1 MIEFHADDYG
11 MFPAAARRIIHCINE
26 GSLNGI
32 SLMPNGLYL
41 DDCMRLLKEE
51 CTKEV
56 RLAIHF
62 NIMTERPV
70 GDPADIPDLTD
81 DNGCFNMTYGKL
93 IKANY
98 IPWIRGKYKKQ
109 IKHELGLQLDRCMP
123 YFSRQGSIR
132 IDSHRHFHMV
142 PFVFDAIAELIEER
156 GLEVSYIRIIHEQPK
171 FYRGIAKFEF
181 FKPVNVIKVM
191 LLNAFSASD
200 RRRHKELCERVQADF
215 ASILF
220 SGHMTY
226 RNARLILKNIENR
239 PSAFRENIELMFH
252 PGAVLEEED
261 LERIKDAEDRAY
273 MSDGLRDKEA
283 EALIRS
289 ALI

>member
-11 MFPAAARRIIHCINE
+11 MFPAAARRIIRCINE
-26 GSLNGI
+26 GRLNGI

-41 DDCMRLLKEE
+41 DDCMKLLEQE

-81 DNGCFNMTYGKL
+81 ENGCFNVTYGKL
-93 IKANY
+93 IKAELT
-98 IPWIRGKYKKQ
+98 PWIRAKYKQ
-109 IKHELGLQLDRCMP
+109 QVKHELGLQLDRCMP
-123 YFSRQGSIR
+123 FFEGQGSIR

-156 GLEVSYIRIIHEQPK
+156 GLEVSYIRIIHEQLK
-171 FYRGIAKFEF
+171 FYRGIARFEY
-181 FKPVNVIKVM
+181 FKPVNVIKAM
-191 LLNAFSASD
+191 LLNAFSAID
-200 RRRHKELCERVQADF
+200 RRRHRELCDRVQADF

-220 SGHMTY
+220 SGHMTC
-226 RNARLILKNIENR
+226 RNVKLILKNIENN
-239 PSAFRENIELMFH
+239 PSDFRESIELMFH
-252 PGAVLEEED
+252 PGAVLEKED
-261 LERIKDAEDRAY
+261 LERINDAEDRAY
-273 MSDGLRDKEA
+273 MSDGMRDKEA
-283 EALIRS
+283 EATICL
-289 ALI
+289 